1 MILSRVAIRAEIE
14 AGRLTIEPLD
24 DSQIGVSSIDLTLS
38 ESLLVMPSIEGA
50 GDIIEP
56 SKPGFKVMPELTGRG
71 DLRPI
76 PERDPY
82 ILKPQEW
89 VLGWTRENLKLATS
103 LAARVEGK
111 STLARLGLSAHITAP
126 TVLAGYRG
134 TLCLEMYNCGP
145 YRIKLEEGMAVAQL
159 VVEQVESP
167 TREGYDGQFVN
178 QQNPV

>member
-14 AGRLTIEPLD
+14 AHRLSIQPLD
-24 DSQIGVSSIDLTLS
+24 DSQIGVSSVDLTLS
-38 ESLLVMPSIEGA
+38 ESLLVMPNIEDA

-56 SKPGFKVMPELTGRG
+56 SKLGFKVMPELIERG
-71 DLRPI
+71 ELRPI

-82 ILKPQEW
+82 ILKPREL
-89 VLGWTRENLKLATS
+89 VLGWTRENLQFATS

-126 TVLAGYRG
+126 TVIAGYRG

-145 YRIKLEEGMAVAQL
+145 YRIKLEAGMAIAQL
-159 VVEQVESP
+159 VLEQVELP
-167 TREGYDGQFVN
+167 TREGYDGQFLN
-178 QQNPV
+178 QLNPT